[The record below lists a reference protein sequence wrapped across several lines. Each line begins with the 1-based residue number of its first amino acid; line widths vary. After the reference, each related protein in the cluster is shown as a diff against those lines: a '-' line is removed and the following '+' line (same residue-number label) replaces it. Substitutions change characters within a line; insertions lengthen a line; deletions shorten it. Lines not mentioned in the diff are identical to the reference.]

1 MPTRTTRING
11 SLRSRPGAGIQV
23 IVSIGLLLCLAFLV
37 VILVPVGGCDVG
49 VADQLVDGGGR
60 ELAGVDGAPGSHGHS
75 GLAVPA
81 FCLLAFGVA
90 FLCCV
95 GCRDGLCPGGG
106 ALRAVWGVV
115 AAASEVI
122 SGSVSG
128 LVKQCRLM

>member
-1 MPTRTTRING
+1 MLG
-11 SLRSRPGAGIQV
+11 V
-23 IVSIGLLLCLAFLV
+23 E
-37 VILVPVGGCDVG
+37 VGGGVQSGQSGGVIESGAVFGLRVG
-49 VADQLVDGGGR
+49 LVLR
-60 ELAGVDGAPGSHGHS
+60 LVLVSGATVS
-75 GLAVPA
+75 
-81 FCLLAFGVA
+81 
-90 FLCCV
+90 LCCV